1 MGCRKMSS
9 RKVRESNRSAA
20 LSYRV
25 PMEVSTIRVLGR
37 GAGADSY
44 PVCPRCECTLE
55 REYQLFCDRCG
66 QALNWKHFGR
76 ARIITSRDAAPR
88 RGKR

>member
-1 MGCRKMSS
+1 MSS

-20 LSYRV
+20 IAYRI
-25 PMEVSTIRVLGR
+25 PMEVSTIRVLGHGT
-37 GAGADSY
+37 GAVGY
-44 PVCPRCECTLE
+44 PVCPKCKRTLD

-76 ARIITSRDAAPR
+76 AAVITNSDAAPH
-88 RGKR
+88 RGRS

>member
-1 MGCRKMSS
+1 MSS
-9 RKVRESNRSAA
+9 RKVPESKRRSAI
-20 LSYRV
+20 SYRT

-37 GAGADSY
+37 GTGAASY
-44 PVCPRCECTLE
+44 PVCPKCECTLE

-76 ARIITSRDAAPR
+76 AAVIANGDAAPR
-88 RGKR
+88 REKN